1 MKSLDLSHNSLL
13 KWEELSKLKPLTTV
27 ESLNLAHN
35 PFLEVNKEV
44 YMYQLLNNVWEWGF
58 KTLKTINGHPVTQDM
73 RQQTVEW
80 QKETWRAKVAKL
92 KEEIERKEREDREKE
107 DKKDKD

>member
-1 MKSLDLSHNSLL
+1 M
-13 KWEELSKLKPLTTV
+13 

-58 KTLKTINGHPVTQDM
+58 KSLKTMNGHLITQDM

-80 QKETWRAKVAKL
+80 QKETWRVKVAKL
-92 KEEIERKEREDREKE
+92 KEEIERKEREEREKE